1 MISRLSTTVVVRI
14 VVLIAIAAAA
24 IAMLANC
31 SPSETSA
38 SSSIATV
45 ERASFSTG
53 IESTGSLTPLSE
65 KNLGFAK
72 GGELTAVLVKVGDHV
87 EAGDKLAA
95 IDPVPAQQALATQKA
110 QWRSQQAAL
119 ERLKDSPGT
128 DSAKDSLDQAKDIRD
143 AIEKQIQAQ
152 SSADYIAIRS
162 ARQQLE
168 IDQQAASNAKNAQDA
183 ACGTFNS
190 TPSCI
195 SAQSSYLAAQQK
207 VTSSQAALRAAEQK
221 RDTDQASGQVS
232 LETAK
237 QSVVTARNTAD
248 LSKSDRP
255 HSIDQQE
262 ALVDAARAAVVQ
274 AQRDLDDTVL
284 RAPAAGTV
292 TALNGAVGEYVAAS
306 TGTSALAPG
315 SDATLPGVTGA
326 SSGGSSTSTA
336 ATSTGPARPG
346 GTQFLVLSDID
357 QFEVVAS
364 FNESDAAAI
373 TPDES
378 VQVTFD
384 AIPDLTTTGHVLS
397 VAPSGT
403 AVSGVISYYA
413 TVAINADDPRL
424 KAGQTANVTV
434 ATSEQDNVLS
444 VPSSAVRNLN
454 GRSEVTVIE
463 GDKFRKVT
471 FEAGAVGAERTEVL
485 SGLREGQ
492 RVVLPVRQQG
502 GQK

>member
-1 MISRLSTTVVVRI
+1 MVSRRQLTIALRAVVILAIGAAAVATLSNCSSSTT
-14 VVLIAIAAAA
+14 A
-24 IAMLANC
+24 
-31 SPSETSA
+31 SP
-38 SSSIATV
+38 SIATV

-53 IESTGSLTPLSE
+53 IASTGSLTPLTE

-72 GGELTAVLVKVGDHV
+72 GGELTSVRVKVGDHV
-87 EAGDKLAA
+87 AAGDVLAS
-95 IDPVPAQQALATQKA
+95 IDPAPARQELAAQQAQL
-110 QWRSQQAAL
+110 RSQQAAL
-119 ERLKDSPGT
+119 EKLKDSPNVDG
-128 DSAKDSLDQAKDIRD
+128 SKDSLSQAKDIRE
-143 AIEKQIQAQ
+143 AVERQVQAQ
-152 SSADYIAIRS
+152 VSADYIAIRN
-162 ARQQLE
+162 ARQQLDV
-168 IDQQAASNAKNAQDA
+168 DQQAESNAKSSQDA
-183 ACGTFNS
+183 ACGASSS
-190 TPSCI
+190 TPSCMA
-195 SAQSSYLAAQQK
+195 AQSNYLSAQQK
-207 VTSSQAALRAAEQK
+207 VTSSQNALRAAEQK
-221 RDTDQASGQVS
+221 RDTDQAAGVVS
-232 LETAK
+232 IETAK
-237 QSVVTARNTAD
+237 QSVVMARNTAD

-262 ALVDAARAAVVQ
+262 ALVDGAKAAVAQ
-274 AQRDLDDTVL
+274 AQRDLNDTVL

-315 SDATLPGVTGA
+315 SDSTLPGVTGA
-326 SSGGSSTSTA
+326 SSGGTTSAAA
-336 ATSTGPARPG
+336 ATATGPARPG
-346 GTQFLVLSDID
+346 GSQFLVLSDID
-357 QFEVVAS
+357 QLQVVAS

-384 AIPDLTTTGHVLS
+384 AIPDLTTTGTVLS

-434 ATSEQDNVLS
+434 ATSEKDDVLS
-444 VPSSAVRNLN
+444 IPSSAVRQNN
-454 GRSEVTVIE
+454 GHSEVTVVE

-471 FEAGAVGAERTEVL
+471 FEAGAVGPERTEVV

-492 RVVLPVRQQG
+492 RVVLPLRQQG
-502 GQK
+502 EQK